1 MRPVV
6 AWTSGIAGLIAY
18 NWWVLVGLRPG
29 LMVSPNELFS
39 DLEVT
44 GRPFAT
50 AMQHADLASG
60 LLLSVAFLA
69 AGSRGVRGGR
79 REWLAMMV
87 FAVAGALGGAFPE
100 MCSDGANAVCRSREL
115 RFQLPVQQYMHIV
128 AGILEF
134 GGITVALFY
143 AWRRTRDEKTANAR
157 VYRGL
162 ASTAFIAYP
171 ILGLAYLP
179 NRLGSVVEAV
189 FFVGFTVIVLAQLH
203 ERTDAPRTWRSERR

>member
-18 NWWVLVGLRPG
+18 NWWVLVALRPG

-69 AGSRGVRGGR
+69 AGRRGVRGGR

-115 RFQLPVQQYMHIV
+115 RFQLPVQQYVHIA
-128 AGILEF
+128 AGVLEF
-134 GGITVALFY
+134 GGITLALVY
-143 AWRRTRDEKTANAR
+143 AWRRTRDEKTRNAR
-157 VYRGL
+157 IYRELGRAAL
-162 ASTAFIAYP
+162 AAYP
-171 ILGLAYLP
+171 VLGLAYLL
-179 NRLGSVVEAV
+179 NRLGSVVEAI
-189 FFVGFTVIVLAQLH
+189 FFVGFTVIVLTQLD
-203 ERTDAPRTWRSERR
+203 ERAGALRAWGAERR

>member
-1 MRPVV
+1 
-6 AWTSGIAGLIAY
+6 
-18 NWWVLVGLRPG
+18 
-29 LMVSPNELFS
+29 
-39 DLEVT
+39 
-44 GRPFAT
+44 
-50 AMQHADLASG
+50 
-60 LLLSVAFLA
+60 
-69 AGSRGVRGGR
+69 
-79 REWLAMMV
+79 
-87 FAVAGALGGAFPE
+87 

-162 ASTAFIAYP
+162 ARIAFIAYP
-171 ILGLAYLP
+171 ILGLAYLL

-189 FFVGFTVIVLAQLH
+189 FFVGFTVIVLAQLY

>member
-1 MRPVV
+1 MRAVV
-6 AWTSGIAGLIAY
+6 AWTSGIAGLIVY
-18 NWWVLVGLRPG
+18 NWWVLVPLRPG

-69 AGSRGVRGGR
+69 AGRRGARGGR

-100 MCSDGANAVCRSREL
+100 MCSDGTNAVCRSREL
-115 RFQLPVQQYMHIV
+115 RFQLPAQQYMHIV

-143 AWRRTRDEKTANAR
+143 AWRRTRTDKTANAR

-162 ASTAFIAYP
+162 GRAAFVAYP
-171 ILGLAYLP
+171 ILGLAYLL

-189 FFVGFTVIVLAQLH
+189 FFVSFTLIVLAQLH
-203 ERTDAPRTWRSERR
+203 ERTDALRAWRSERR